1 MRIVKHSKFERAT
14 YMNISDHE
22 LNRLAFDLA
31 DSMTLD
37 SDFLSYFTDAD
48 RDMIIWF
55 IVRRT
60 IARLV
65 VTGVVSMLEIDR
77 RRFLKESQDE

>member
-1 MRIVKHSKFERAT
+1 MHIVKHSKFEHKT
-14 YMNISDHE
+14 HMNIADHE

-37 SDFLSYFTDAD
+37 SDFLSYFTDTD

-60 IARLV
+60 IAKLV
-65 VTGVVSMLEIDR
+65 MSGVVCMQEIDR
-77 RRFLKESQDE
+77 MRFLKGIRDE